1 MFSFLFA
8 AAMAAEPLDTTAAL
22 FGQALASDEAYDDL
36 RELCDNVGHR
46 LSGSPQLDQAIAWA
60 EEKMKEDGLTTR
72 LEPVQIPKWVRGM
85 EKLTVLEPS
94 ERNLEILALG
104 NSPGTKKKGIE
115 GEVVIM
121 NTFEQL
127 ETNPA
132 EVEGKIVLYDV
143 PFTSYGETVG
153 YRWEGAPRAAKLGA
167 KAVLMRSVTPK
178 SLTTPHTGATDPDDT
193 IPSAAV
199 TVEDAAWMR
208 RIIANGGNVRV
219 NLQLGSHFEDDVLS
233 HNVVGEVKGRELPD
247 EIVVVGCHLDSWDV
261 GHGAQDDGAGCVMAM
276 QAGALIARLPQ
287 PPRRTVRVVLYTNE
301 ENGLRG
307 GKKYAEVHSD
317 QIENHVALIESD
329 TGSGRP
335 LGFRI
340 DVRHPEDNEAARDVR
355 FQQVVAHL
363 GPVQHLLSRIEA
375 GELKASYSGADI
387 GPSVSAG
394 ALGFGLSTDMTNYWP
409 IHHTHADTFEKVD
422 AKLLAHNTAAV
433 TALTYWLAEAET
445 RP

>member
-1 MFSFLFA
+1 
-8 AAMAAEPLDTTAAL
+8 
-22 FGQALASDEAYDDL
+22 
-36 RELCDNVGHR
+36 
-46 LSGSPQLDQAIAWA
+46 
-60 EEKMKEDGLTTR
+60 
-72 LEPVQIPKWVRGM
+72 
-85 EKLTVLEPS
+85 
-94 ERNLEILALG
+94 
-104 NSPGTKKKGIE
+104 
-115 GEVVIM
+115 
-121 NTFEQL
+121 
-127 ETNPA
+127 
-132 EVEGKIVLYDV
+132 
-143 PFTSYGETVG
+143 
-153 YRWEGAPRAAKLGA
+153 
-167 KAVLMRSVTPK
+167 
-178 SLTTPHTGATDPDDT
+178 
-193 IPSAAV
+193 
-199 TVEDAAWMR
+199 
-208 RIIANGGNVRV
+208 V